1 MVRLRESLLLL
12 AAAAATAAGGCGF
25 SKRPY
30 GHDPLLRNGAG
41 VWGNASVARTPN
53 FAPNA
58 EPVAPHAPKLAD
70 LARSGTGLDVV
81 TLQK

>member
-30 GHDPLLRNGAG
+30 GHDPLLRDGAG
-41 VWGNASVARTPN
+41 VWGSAEVARTRDFGPN
-53 FAPNA
+53 P
-58 EPVAPHAPKLAD
+58 EPVAPHAPKRTHLAT
-70 LARSGTGLDVV
+70 AGTELEVAA
-81 TLQK
+81 KK